1 MLADVPNLTGVALS
15 FAYELGRLFEKGASV
30 TPSAPAGKPSASQPL
45 CLEGNVA
52 ASVPVPVS
60 AR

>member
-30 TPSAPAGKPSASQPL
+30 TPSAPVGKASGSKSL
-45 CLEGNVA
+45 CLGGNVA